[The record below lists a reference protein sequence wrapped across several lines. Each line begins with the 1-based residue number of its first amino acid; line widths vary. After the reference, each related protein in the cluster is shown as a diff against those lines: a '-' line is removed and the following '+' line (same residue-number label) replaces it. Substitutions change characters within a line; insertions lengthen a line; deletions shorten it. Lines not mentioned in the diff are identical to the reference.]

1 MPAIFSYIFSV
12 DFFFMWIR
20 VATPIILVAL
30 GAVVCERSG
39 VVNLG
44 LEGTML
50 IAALFGV
57 LGSYFGKGLLPGFL
71 LGIASALVVSLLFA
85 FFHLVL
91 KANNVLCGTAI
102 NTLAAGLTVFVLQ
115 MVTGEKGTSASIKSY
130 SYPEINIPILED
142 IPILGEILS
151 GHNLLTY
158 LAVVLLFVV
167 MFLLFKTPL
176 GLRIRAVGEN
186 PNAAESVG
194 IPVVRIRFIAIS
206 ICGALAG
213 LGGMYLSM
221 AYLPI
226 FARDMTA
233 GRGFISLAAC
243 AMGRANPVGVFV
255 SALVFAFFD
264 GLSNIL
270 QVLRIPAEFVQMMPY
285 AATILGLTI
294 YSIQRTYSLSLKHS
308 RK

>member
-186 PNAAESVG
+186 PHAAESVG

>member
-1 MPAIFSYIFSV
+1 MPAIFGYVFSAN
-12 DFFFMWIR
+12 FFFMWIR

-57 LGSYFGKGLLPGFL
+57 LGSHFGKGLLPGFF
-71 LGIASALVVSLLFA
+71 LGTGSALMISMIFA

-102 NTLAAGLTVFVLQ
+102 NTLASGLTVFVLQ
-115 MVTGEKGTSASIKSY
+115 MITGEKGTSASIKSY
-130 SYPEINIPILED
+130 SYPEIHIPFLKD
-142 IPILGEILS
+142 IPILGQILS

-158 LAVVLLFVV
+158 LAVLLLFVV

-186 PNAAESVG
+186 PSAAASVG
-194 IPVVRIRFIAIS
+194 IPVVRIRFIAIC
-206 ICGALAG
+206 ICGVFAG

-243 AMGRANPVGVFV
+243 AMGRANPIGVFA

-294 YSIQRTYSLSLKHS
+294 YSIQRAYSLNLNHS
-308 RK
+308 RN

>member
-186 PNAAESVG
+186 PHAAESVG

-294 YSIQRTYSLSLKHS
+294 YSIQRTYSLSLRHS

>member
-130 SYPEINIPILED
+130 SYPEINIPILKD

-158 LAVVLLFVV
+158 LAIVLLFAV

-186 PNAAESVG
+186 PHAAESVG
-194 IPVVRIRFIAIS
+194 IPVVKIRFIAIS

-243 AMGRANPVGVFV
+243 AMGRANPIGVFV

-294 YSIQRTYSLSLKHS
+294 YSIHRAHSLQRKHS
-308 RK
+308 